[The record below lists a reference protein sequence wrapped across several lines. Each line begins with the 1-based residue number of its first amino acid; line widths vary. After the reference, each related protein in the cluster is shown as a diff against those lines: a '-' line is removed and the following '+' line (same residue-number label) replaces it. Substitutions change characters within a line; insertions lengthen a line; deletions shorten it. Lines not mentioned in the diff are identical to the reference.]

1 MDNVGDEAVGG
12 ISQVTLCRSAL
23 PEPVYACRN
32 EEFRVKDCRRTSVV
46 GRSYSQQQCQADT
59 GCDSR
64 IYGFSE
70 YTLYRRMAADRRS
83 DNVWQVQIPA
93 TYRVGHEAHFGQV
106 MENYLQYL
114 QDGKLP
120 DWEVPNMIAKYYVT
134 THALEM
140 AKTKK

>member
-1 MDNVGDEAVGG
+1 MKKNW
-12 ISQVTLCRSAL
+12 LLPCRPWADKYPGVAL
-23 PEPVYACRN
+23 DKV
-32 EEFRVKDCRRTSVV
+32 
-46 GRSYSQQQCQADT
+46 
-59 GCDSR
+59 
-64 IYGFSE
+64 
-70 YTLYRRMAADRRS
+70 S

-140 AKTKK
+140 AKAKK